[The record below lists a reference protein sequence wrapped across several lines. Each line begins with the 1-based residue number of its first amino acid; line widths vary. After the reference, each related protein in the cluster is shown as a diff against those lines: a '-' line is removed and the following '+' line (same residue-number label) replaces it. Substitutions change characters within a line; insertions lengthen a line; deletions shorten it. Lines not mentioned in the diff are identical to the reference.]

1 MGLFDKFKKKEPVKE
16 EAVNNVPVKAAPVS
30 EQYLVNRD
38 RVLKFSNEDMGL
50 NLSSDDQVYIAVFDI
65 PENNVVSALQSRTL
79 ALVFDANTHIYFADG
94 TALTDLEQ
102 NEEVMKAMMGLLIS
116 SHQVLGSMQLTD
128 KTDFYQS
135 SNVRAYLKTR
145 KGIYFKELTNQTKEE
160 KFLTMMMQ
168 NVISAIGKSLKK

>member
-1 MGLFDKFKKKEPVKE
+1 
-16 EAVNNVPVKAAPVS
+16 
-30 EQYLVNRD
+30 
-38 RVLKFSNEDMGL
+38 
-50 NLSSDDQVYIAVFDI
+50 
-65 PENNVVSALQSRTL
+65 
-79 ALVFDANTHIYFADG
+79 
-94 TALTDLEQ
+94 
-102 NEEVMKAMMGLLIS
+102 MKAMMGLLIS

-168 NVISAIGKSLKK
+168 NVMSAIGKSLKK